1 MKAVKRSDETPAQA
15 GKQDK
20 VKPLK
25 KSAPAR
31 KAETPKRK
39 APRKAEVSRFDFVRR
54 ARQYLREV
62 AYELKKVVWPSRKE
76 TVATT
81 SVVLVV
87 VVLAG
92 LFLGFVD
99 LVLSRFVRFL
109 IG

>member
-1 MKAVKRSDETPAQA
+1 
-15 GKQDK
+15 
-20 VKPLK
+20 
-25 KSAPAR
+25 
-31 KAETPKRK
+31 
-39 APRKAEVSRFDFVRR
+39 VRR

-99 LVLSRFVRFL
+99 LVLSRLVRFL